1 MTPSLSARSA
11 LALLG
16 AAIILPSTGAVP
28 AKLSAEERARLAEE
42 TVSAAPKAVQA
53 AQGTGD
59 LLAGAT
65 ESAKAADEEVLAFLQ
80 KAALTTITLET
91 TPQPLPTTKPDTA
104 APSYN
109 TSTKP
114 LEVKQGPDDTLIEA
128 AGGMYFDADK
138 GLFVYL
144 KDVRLADPRFTL
156 SGANELKVFLEK
168 KEKKPDAKPGD
179 AKPGDEKPGDDK
191 APAPKPDDTKPDGS
205 QKAADPAA
213 KKAKAAPGLTGATD
227 GFGDVDHITA
237 TGAVKV
243 LQKSVDGKP
252 PVEASA
258 AVLNYNA
265 KTGEIILNG
274 GYPWVK
280 QGDKFMRAMEPNLYL
295 RIQKDGSFVTE
306 GNWQMG
312 GQLQNKDDANKN
324 KPNNKPGQQ
333 PQGPKPAQPPAP
345 KPANR

>member
-1 MTPSLSARSA
+1 MTPFLSTRSA

-16 AAIILPSTGAVP
+16 AAAMLPATAAVP
-28 AKLSAEERARLAEE
+28 AKLTAEERARIAEE
-42 TVSAAPKAVQA
+42 AISAAPKAVQA
-53 AQGTGD
+53 TQGTSE
-59 LLAGAT
+59 LLAN
-65 ESAKAADEEVLAFLQ
+65 SAEAAKSADEEVAAFLQ
-80 KAALTTITLET
+80 QAALTSIALET
-91 TPQPLPTTKPDTA
+91 APQVPAPTTKPDA
-104 APSYN
+104 AVPSYN
-109 TSTKP
+109 SATKP
-114 LEVKQGPDDTLIEA
+114 LEVKQGPDDTVIEA

-144 KDVRLADPRFTL
+144 KDVRLTDPKFTL

-168 KEKKPDAKPGD
+168 KEKEKKPDAKPGD
-179 AKPGDEKPGDDK
+179 AKPGDSK
-191 APAPKPDDTKPDGS
+191 PAPKPDDAKQEDS
-205 QKAADPAA
+205 QKAAGPAA
-213 KKAKAAPGLTGATD
+213 KKPKPSPGLADATD

-243 LQKSVDGKP
+243 LQKGVDGKE

-265 KTGEIILNG
+265 KTGEIVLNG

-312 GQLQNKDDANKN
+312 GQIQNKDDANKN
-324 KPNNKPGQQ
+324 KPTTGNKPAPQPPQGSKPGQQ
-333 PQGPKPAQPPAP
+333 PQGPKP
-345 KPANR
+345 R

>member
-1 MTPSLSARSA
+1 MTPSLSVRSA
-11 LALLG
+11 LVLLG
-16 AAIILPSTGAVP
+16 AAIILPATAAVP
-28 AKLSAEERARLAEE
+28 AKLSADERAKLAEE
-42 TVSAAPKAVQA
+42 TISAAPKAQQA
-53 AQGTGD
+53 TQGTTET
-59 LLAGAT
+59 LANAS
-65 ESAKAADEEVLAFLQ
+65 EAAKAADEEVLAFLQ
-80 KAALTTITLET
+80 KAALTTIALET
-91 TPQPLPTTKPDTA
+91 TPQALPAAKPDTA

-114 LEVKQGPDDTLIEA
+114 LEVKQGPDDTVIEA

-138 GLFVYL
+138 GVFVYL
-144 KDVRLADPRFTL
+144 KDVHLTDARFTL

-168 KEKKPDAKPGD
+168 KEKEKKPDA
-179 AKPGDEKPGDDK
+179 KPGDDK
-191 APAPKPDDTKPDGS
+191 APAPKPDGSKPEDT
-205 QKAADPAA
+205 QKAADPAG
-213 KKAKAAPGLTGATD
+213 KKTKPAPGLTDATD
-227 GFGDVDHITA
+227 GFGDMDHMTA

-324 KPNNKPGQQ
+324 KPANKPGQQ
-333 PQGPKPAQPPAP
+333 PQGPKPTQSPAP
-345 KPANR
+345 KPASR